1 MNEAL
6 VFSGG
11 VFNSTLATLR
21 AGFGAAAGVAAAF
34 FPDSPQR
41 VTSLTFSQIKD
52 AVLPSLTNFWWWLD
66 FTPQQS
72 HALKS
77 LLGILFINLILIF
90 VSWHVYAHRI
100 SHTLSFNNLRIVEDI
115 LKKNTNFKLPKDN
128 STRI

>member
-41 VTSLTFSQIKD
+41 VTSLTFSQIKGK
-52 AVLPSLTNFWWWLD
+52 VLLVIP
-66 FTPQQS
+66 
-72 HALKS
+72 
-77 LLGILFINLILIF
+77 LL
-90 VSWHVYAHRI
+90 
-100 SHTLSFNNLRIVEDI
+100 
-115 LKKNTNFKLPKDN
+115 
-128 STRI
+128 